1 MPERPSIRVVASP
14 AYRRGVLR
22 LLLGLAGFALT
33 YLGLI
38 TGSVAAVVMAV
49 SWALREAWLWPLA
62 IAVSLVFTPLV
73 VFLLHGLFHRP
84 TPSGALVSIDAREH
98 PRLLALVETLAAA
111 AGTSMP
117 SHITLGAGVN
127 AAMVAG
133 VGRREL
139 VIGLGLVNVLDVREL
154 EAVLAHEFGHF
165 GQSSMRVGQWAQRV
179 TFLLRTV
186 VLGRTR
192 LDVRLARARSSRAW
206 SLRQLA
212 TITSVGIRGIRGTL
226 AALLTHMI
234 RLGRAF
240 SRELEFNADLQA
252 VALCGSDALVGALWR
267 AQRGALAMNVAL
279 AQLAE
284 LGKHGVFT
292 HDVYAHQLARLAEL
306 DERLARANDPMSKAL
321 RQPYLAGPQLHF
333 PPGEAPAEVML
344 YAHPSYREREAHAK
358 QNYVAIEAPPADSA
372 WSLFEQPER
381 VRRALTLQAYAEL
394 LGDERQPD
402 ELRAVDEVEARI
414 ADELAEREQG
424 AHHHG
429 FYDNRIVDPGPIDE
443 IVAELER
450 DGVDVEQL
458 RIEAAIWRGPAL
470 ARFMARWRA
479 GEVKLEWLRGIVAG
493 RIEVAAAQQ
502 RAAPRELALA
512 EAEREAV
519 IAEAH
524 RGDRALLRFS
534 WSIAEADARAELLER
549 YRFLAFVQ
557 RHIAVLNA
565 HHSAIARVS
574 ATIDAREYER
584 ASDTPVELLAT
595 LDALQRDLE
604 QLREQARTIVL
615 PRLRNLDAGSEL
627 ASVLT
632 AAPVVER
639 LAHDAELGPWLRR
652 LMPQVREVHVRLRTL
667 HYKNLGG
674 LLSLHERIDAGS
686 SGLVD

>member
-1 MPERPSIRVVASP
+1 VPERPSIRVVASA

-38 TGSVAAVVMAV
+38 AGSVAAVVMAV
-49 SWALREAWLWPLA
+49 IWALREAWLWPVA
-62 IAVSLVFTPLV
+62 IVVALVFTPLV

-84 TPSGALVSIDAREH
+84 APGGAQVSIDAREH
-98 PRLLALVETLAAA
+98 PRLLAMVEALASA

-117 SHITLGAGVN
+117 SHITLGVGVN

-179 TFLLRTV
+179 TLLLRAV

-192 LDVRLARARSSRAW
+192 LDVRLARARASRAW
-206 SLRQLA
+206 LLRQLA
-212 TITSVGIRGIRGTL
+212 AITTVGIRGIRRTL
-226 AALLTHMI
+226 GALLGHVI

-240 SRELEFNADLQA
+240 SRELEFNADLHA
-252 VALCGSDALVGALWR
+252 VALCGSDALVSALWR

-284 LGKHGVFT
+284 LGKHGLASE
-292 HDVYAHQLARLAEL
+292 DLYAHQLARLAGL
-306 DERLARANDPMSKAL
+306 DDRLARADDPMSKAL
-321 RQPYLAGPQLHF
+321 RQPYRHGPQLHF
-333 PPGEAPAEVML
+333 PPGETPAEVMW
-344 YAHPSYREREAHAK
+344 YAHPSYREREANAK
-358 QNYVAIEAPPADSA
+358 HDYVAVETVAAESA
-372 WSLFEQPER
+372 WSLFEQPEQ
-381 VRRALTLQAYAEL
+381 VRRALTLQAYAGL
-394 LGDERQPD
+394 LGEQPPA
-402 ELRAVDEVEARI
+402 EPRPVDEVEARI

-443 IVAELER
+443 LVAELER
-450 DGVDVEQL
+450 DGVEVQQL
-458 RIEAAIWRGPAL
+458 RAEAERWRGPAL
-470 ARFMARWRA
+470 AQFMARWRA
-479 GEVKLEWLRGIVAG
+479 GEAKLEWLRSILAG
-493 RIEVAAAQQ
+493 RIEVAAAQL
-502 RAAPRELALA
+502 RAAPQELSHA
-512 EAEREAV
+512 EAERELV

-524 RGDRALLRFS
+524 RGDRAVLRYS
-534 WSIAEADARAELLER
+534 WSIADVDARAELRER

-565 HHSAIARVS
+565 HHGAVARVS
-574 ATIDAREYER
+574 AMIDAREYEL
-584 ASDTPVELLAT
+584 ASDAPIELLAT

-604 QLREQARTIVL
+604 QLYEQARTVVL
-615 PRLRNLDAGSEL
+615 PRLRNLDAGRDL
-627 ASVLT
+627 AGVLT
-632 AAPVVER
+632 AAPVVEP
-639 LAHDAELGPWLRR
+639 LADDAKIGPWLRR

-667 HYKNLGG
+667 HYKNLGA
-674 LLSLHERIDAGS
+674 LLSLHERIWSRAEVHRD
-686 SGLVD
+686 